1 MAMVVVVGTCCTT
14 IAVKKAFAT
23 RPDVCHS
30 LAGPRVV
37 WWGAAD
43 VKILNSCGAKRCVG
57 E

>member
-23 RPDVCHS
+23 RPDVCDG
-30 LAGPRVV
+30 LAGPRIV
-37 WWGAAD
+37 GRGTAD
-43 VKILNSCGAKRCVG
+43 VKIPNSCGAKRSVG